1 MFPGKKSK
9 ASLYLLFILIFLWA
23 IAVTGCS
30 ATSDEMSADFTEELS
45 TNAAEEGGETGGED
59 AVRST
64 APNQA
69 GEKNASPAK
78 PRFIIYTGSL
88 ELTVRDTRKTV
99 EEIRQ
104 ITAGEG
110 GLVSESRI
118 YESQKGQFAAD
129 LSLRIPETRFD
140 DFIAQLEE
148 LGEAANVHKSSEDVT
163 LSYLDLETRIKNL
176 KTSEKRLLEI
186 LAEAGTVEEI
196 LTVEQEISRV
206 RGEIEAMTAEFTYL
220 QDQVSFSTIDVFI
233 GEEAIDTGGVSQKP
247 FAHIG
252 KRMKEA
258 LFQSINFV
266 STAVAFALVALATL
280 LPVLVVLALVTLV
293 VIWVVRAIRRRKSG
307 VPPGG
312 QPPAAG

>member
-1 MFPGKKSK
+1 MFSGKKSK
-9 ASLYLLFILIFLWA
+9 AILYILFILILLWA
-23 IAVTGCS
+23 VAVTGCS
-30 ATSDEMSADFTEELS
+30 TASHEMSADF
-45 TNAAEEGGETGGED
+45 AEAPSADVGENGGEAT
-59 AVRST
+59 AKST
-64 APNQA
+64 ATNRA
-69 GEKNASPAK
+69 GENSASPAK

-104 ITAGEG
+104 ITADEG

-118 YESQKGQFAAD
+118 YESHKGQFAAD
-129 LSLRIPETRFD
+129 LSLRIPENRFD

-163 LSYLDLETRIKNL
+163 LTYLDLETRIQNM
-176 KTSEKRLLEI
+176 KTSEKRLREI
-186 LAEAGTVEEI
+186 LAGAETVEDI
-196 LTVEQEISRV
+196 LTVEQELSRV
-206 RGEIEAMTAEFTYL
+206 RGEIETMTAEFTYL
-220 QDQVSFSTIDVFI
+220 QDQVSFSTINVFV
-233 GEEAIDTGGVSQKP
+233 GEEALDTGSVSQKP

-266 STAVAFALVALATL
+266 STAAAFTLVALATL
-280 LPVLVVLALVTLV
+280 LPVLVVLALVALI
-293 VIWVVRAIRRRKSG
+293 VIWVVRVIRRRKSG

-312 QPPAAG
+312 QPPAAA